1 MSTFGAACA
10 AIGVLGLATGACAQT
25 DVLLDVAHPTPD
37 VSAPTLTIE
46 GYPVPSLEGSQNDV
60 VYPDPIQP
68 PPTATSSP
76 ALEPSTWILLL
87 SGLGALGLAMR
98 AGRPPPG
105 GGLPIA

>member
-10 AIGVLGLATGACAQT
+10 AIGALGLATGACAET
-25 DVLLDVAHPTPD
+25 DVLLDFTHPAPE

-46 GYPVPSLEGSQNDV
+46 GYDVPSFEDSRSNV

-68 PPTATSSP
+68 PPAATSSP

-98 AGRPPPG
+98 AGRPPG